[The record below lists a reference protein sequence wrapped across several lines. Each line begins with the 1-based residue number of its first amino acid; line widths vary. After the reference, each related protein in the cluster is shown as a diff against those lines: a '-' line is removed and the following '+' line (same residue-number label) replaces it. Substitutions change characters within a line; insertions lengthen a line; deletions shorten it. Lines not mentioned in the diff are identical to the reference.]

1 MVTRAKAE
9 SNRSVHTAKS
19 VQEFLDYLRPNAKHW
34 NSARRGDLAYRGQAY
49 STRAL
54 VPKAFRVDQVVGYD
68 RDAPSGGS
76 NRVTLQ
82 ARAEFRA
89 LLQFVKAADTSG
101 LQITEDGGRLLLQQ
115 DPRRFFDDADWE
127 YRWPREDIL
136 ETLALAQHHGVP
148 TRLLDFTEEPM
159 VGAYFAASSAW
170 NPIKGKSRRSGYL
183 VVWVIDLRFVRAL
196 NGIVGRY
203 PERIGEVRVPRAK
216 NSYLNA
222 QFGFFLVDRGAN
234 DVMRGSAL
242 LSIDEATAES
252 ARFWHNGKRLAGKGV
267 KRTWFDELPVRQV
280 RIRATH
286 TGALLRELENHG
298 ITKGSL
304 MPSLD
309 RVVES
314 LEFQRNIP

>member
-54 VPKAFRVDQVVGYD
+54 VPRAFRVDQVVGYD

-127 YRWPREDIL
+127 YGWPREDIL
-136 ETLALAQHHGVP
+136 ETLALAQHHGLP
-148 TRLLDFTEEPM
+148 TRLLDFTDEPM

-170 NPIKGKSRRSGYL
+170 DPLKGKSRRRGYL
-183 VVWVIDLRFVRAL
+183 VLWVDSDASILFLSAQDGTLWVL
-196 NGIVGRY
+196 SWK
-203 PERIGEVRVPRAK
+203 RIG
-216 NSYLNA
+216 
-222 QFGFFLVDRGAN
+222 
-234 DVMRGSAL
+234 
-242 LSIDEATAES
+242 
-252 ARFWHNGKRLAGKGV
+252 
-267 KRTWFDELPVRQV
+267 
-280 RIRATH
+280 
-286 TGALLRELENHG
+286 
-298 ITKGSL
+298 
-304 MPSLD
+304 
-309 RVVES
+309 
-314 LEFQRNIP
+314 